1 LKINLKEQRVNVEKR
16 RSPLKLAL
24 LAVAGLAASLVIAA
38 CGGGGISEGTD
49 TSDVPTAAAGA
60 ASGTLNISNWPLY
73 IDEKTISDF
82 ENESGIKVNYTEDV
96 NSNTD
101 FFGKVQPLL
110 ANGDSGG
117 RSILTV
123 TDWMSQR
130 MWDLGYLQKLDPDAL
145 QPVFDN
151 LIPSLQDPAF
161 DPGRTYSIPWQ
172 SGMTG
177 LVVRT
182 DLAPDIKSINDL
194 FDPQYKGKITM
205 LDELR
210 DTVPLVMK
218 ADGIDPV
225 DASTQDWLDAIDKI
239 KQAKNDGQIRRFTG
253 NDYVQDLAKG
263 DVVAAVGWSGDA
275 VQAQADNENIAYI
288 QPEQGCMIWSDNMSI
303 PIGAPNSPAAYEFM
317 NYVYEPDNQAQIVE
331 YVNYISPVSGVKEIL
346 AKKDPALA
354 ESDLIFP
361 SEEFLADCSN
371 QVSPPGDE
379 TEKREVENAW
389 VAVTKG

>member
-1 LKINLKEQRVNVEKR
+1 MSERNKKN
-16 RSPLKLAL
+16 PGKLFL
-24 LAVAGLAASLVIAA
+24 LSLAGLAASLAIAA

-49 TSDVPTAAAGA
+49 SSEAPTAAAGN

-73 IDEKTISDF
+73 IDEETISDF
-82 ENESGIKVNYTEDV
+82 EKESGIKVNYTEDV

-123 TDWMSQR
+123 TDWMSQK
-130 MWDLGYLQKLDPDAL
+130 MWDLGYLQKLDPNAL
-145 QPVFDN
+145 EPIFDN

-194 FDPQYKGKITM
+194 FDPAYKGKITM

-225 DASTQDWLDAIDKI
+225 NASTQDWLDAIDKI

-275 VQAQADNENIAYI
+275 VQAQADNENIEYI

-303 PIGAPNSPAAYEFM
+303 PLGAPNSPAAYEFM
-317 NYVYEPDNQAQIVE
+317 NYVYEPANQAQIVE
-331 YVNYISPVSGVKEIL
+331 YVNYITPVSGVKEIL
-346 AKKDPALA
+346 AKQDPALA
-354 ESDLIFP
+354 ESELIFP
-361 SEEFLADCSN
+361 SEEFLADCTN

-379 TEKREVENAW
+379 AAKREVENAW

>member
-1 LKINLKEQRVNVEKR
+1 MNVEKR

>member
-1 LKINLKEQRVNVEKR
+1 MNGKNRK
-16 RSPLKLAL
+16 SPLKLAL
-24 LAVAGLAASLVIAA
+24 ISVTGLVVSVAIAA
-38 CGGGGISEGTD
+38 CGGGGISEGTSS
-49 TSDVPTAAAGA
+49 SDAPTAPAGQ

-73 IDEKTISDF
+73 IDDKTISDF
-82 ENESGIKVNYTEDV
+82 EKESGIKVNYTEDV

-117 RSILTV
+117 RSILIV

-130 MWDLGYLQKLDPDAL
+130 MWDLGYLQKFDQAAIKPAL
-145 QPVFDN
+145 DN

-172 SGMTG
+172 SGLTG

-194 FDPQYKGKITM
+194 FDPKYKGKITM

-218 ADGIDPV
+218 ADGVDPV
-225 DASTQDWLDAIDKI
+225 SATTQDWLDAIDKI

-275 VQAQADNENIAYI
+275 IQAQADNENIEYV

-303 PIGAPNSPAAYEFM
+303 PIGAPNSPAAYEFI
-317 NYVYEPDNQAQIVE
+317 NYVYKPENQAQIVE
-331 YVNYISPVSGVKEIL
+331 YVNYITPVTGVKEVL
-346 AKKDPALA
+346 AKQDPALA
-354 ESDLIFP
+354 DNDLIFP
-361 SEEFLADCSN
+361 SEAFLADCTN

-379 TEKREVENAW
+379 TEQREVENAW
-389 VAVTKG
+389 IAVTEG